1 MLNATCNAASGKQS
15 GFLNA
20 SILGRRR
27 KPSMCQLLERIKWL
41 KPVFVQRRAKQPRH
55 FYACCYLETTRVFH
69 LEGLDNTVAA
79 LHRLPIGLVI
89 FLAGEFAE
97 A

>member
-1 MLNATCNAASGKQS
+1 MNENAKRNLQRRKRQAIRLSKREY
-15 GFLNA
+15 F
-20 SILGRRR
+20 RKRR

-69 LEGLDNTVAA
+69 LEVSIIQRRRSIACQSD
-79 LHRLPIGLVI
+79 
-89 FLAGEFAE
+89 
-97 A
+97 